1 MKYSACIEL
10 LFTEFPFNERIK
22 KAKEF
27 GFDAIE
33 FWEWENKDL
42 EIIKQTCKENEI
54 EIATFGLGQ
63 FGQMV
68 DARDFD
74 SIVSGAKDAVE
85 KAKFLDC
92 NNLILTVNILQE
104 DRSVKPLDIKISHVE
119 MRNNITTVLK
129 ELAKLVDGSNIV
141 LNLEPLN
148 SIVDHKGYFL
158 NNSEDGF
165 NIVKEVNHQNVK
177 LLYDIYHLQI
187 MEGNIIENLSNN
199 IDRIGYIH
207 IADVPGRHEPGTG
220 EINYKNIFK
229 QLENM
234 KYQGFLGFEYE
245 PLNLTIDSLDRVKKI
260 FNF

>member
-10 LFTEFPFNERIK
+10 LFTEFPFVERIK

-33 FWEWENKDL
+33 FWEWDNKDL
-42 EIIKQTCKENEI
+42 EIIKQTCKKNEI

-68 DARDFD
+68 DARDID
-74 SIVSGAKDAVE
+74 RIISGAKDAVE

-104 DRSVKPLDIKISHVE
+104 DRSVRPIDIEISDVE
-119 MRNNITTVLK
+119 MKNNIIIVLK
-129 ELAKLVDGSNIV
+129 ELAKIVDGSDIV

-158 NNSEDGF
+158 NNSVDGF
-165 NIVKEVNHQNVK
+165 NIIKEVNHKNVK

-199 IDRIGYIH
+199 VDMVGYIH

-229 QLENM
+229 QLKNI

-245 PLNLTIDSLDRVKKI
+245 PVKSTIDSLDRVKKI